1 VAEARPFGAFER
13 TVAWRYLRAR
23 RGERA
28 VSLIAGF
35 SLAGIALGVGTLVVV
50 LSVMGGFRQELLGRI
65 LGLNGHLG
73 VVAAAGGTLR
83 DADDIARRIRAL
95 PEVASAVPTLEGQVL
110 LTTDAG
116 ASAGGLVRGIA
127 PADLRGR
134 AIIADNI
141 RAGSLADFEGDDA
154 IAIGTVLARRLD
166 VSVGERVTLVS
177 PEGRVTVF
185 GTVPRLRAYRVVA
198 IFEVGLQDYDGGFVY
213 QPLAAAQVFFRQP
226 GQASQVEVHLRDPAR
241 ADDAAD
247 AIRRVL
253 AGRPIAILDWQR
265 ANSGFFQIVEVQRNV
280 MFLILTLI
288 ILVAAFNIVS
298 SLIMLVKDKGRDIAI
313 LRTMGAG
320 RGAVM
325 RIFLL
330 CGAAIGGA
338 GTAVG
343 LALGLLFCT
352 YIEAIRQGL
361 MRLTGTTV
369 FDPEIYFLTRIPA
382 VVDPW
387 EVAQVAGLGLV
398 LSLLATLFPSW
409 RAARLDPVEALR
421 SE

>member
-1 VAEARPFGAFER
+1 VAEARIFGAFER
-13 TVAWRYLRAR
+13 MVAARYLRAR

-73 VVAAAGGTLR
+73 VVAAEGTLR
-83 DADDIARRIRAL
+83 DYDAIVRRIRAL
-95 PEVASAVPTLEGQVL
+95 PEVAAAVPTLEGQVL

-116 ASAGGLVRGIA
+116 ASAGGLLRGIA
-127 PADLRGR
+127 PADLRAR
-134 AIIADNI
+134 PIIAQNI
-141 RAGSLADFEGDDA
+141 RAGSLDAFEGDDA

-166 VSVGERVTLVS
+166 VGVGDRVTVVS

-198 IFEVGLQDYDGGFVY
+198 IFEVGLQDFDGGFVH
-213 QPLAAAQVFFRQP
+213 QPLAATQTFLRQP
-226 GQASQVEVHLRDPAR
+226 GQASQIEIHLRDPAR
-241 ADDAAD
+241 ADDAA
-247 AIRRVL
+247 AGIRRAL
-253 AGRPIAILDWQR
+253 AGRPVSILDWQR
-265 ANSGFFQIVEVQRNV
+265 ANAGFFQIVEVQRNV
-280 MFLILTLI
+280 MFLILSLI
-288 ILVAAFNIVS
+288 ILVAAFNIIS

-325 RIFLL
+325 RIFCL
-330 CGAAIGGA
+330 CGATIGGV
-338 GTAVG
+338 GTAAG
-343 LALGLLFCT
+343 LALGLLFCA
-352 YIEAIRQGL
+352 YIEPIRQGL

-382 VVDPW
+382 VVDAW
-387 EVAQVAGLGLV
+387 EVAQVAGLGLA
-398 LSLLATLFPSW
+398 LSLLATLVPSW
-409 RAARLDPVEALR
+409 RAARIDPVEALR

>member
-1 VAEARPFGAFER
+1 VAEARAFGPFER
-13 TVAWRYLRAR
+13 AVAGRYLRAR

-35 SLAGIALGVGTLVVV
+35 SLAGIALGVGTLIVV

-73 VVAAAGGTLR
+73 VVAAEGTLR
-83 DADDIARRIRAL
+83 DYEDIARRIRAL
-95 PEVASAVPTLEGQVL
+95 PEVATAVPTLEGQVL
-110 LTTDAG
+110 LTTGAG

-134 AIIADNI
+134 AIIAQNI
-141 RAGSLADFEGDDA
+141 RAGSLDAFQGDDA

-166 VSVGERVTLVS
+166 VGVGDRVTLVS

-185 GTVPRLRAYRVVA
+185 GTVPRLRAYRVAA

-213 QPLAAAQVFFRQP
+213 QPLDAAQIFFRQP
-226 GQASQVEVHLRDPAR
+226 GQVSQVEIHLRDPAL
-241 ADDAAD
+241 DFQAA
-247 AIRRVL
+247 AGIRRAL
-253 AGRPIAILDWQR
+253 AGRPVVILDWQR
-265 ANSGFFQIVEVQRNV
+265 ANAGFFQIVEVQRNV

-288 ILVAAFNIVS
+288 ILVAAFNIIS

-325 RIFLL
+325 RIFCL
-330 CGAAIGGA
+330 CGAAIGGV
-338 GTAVG
+338 GTAAGV
-343 LALGLLFCT
+343 ALGLLFCA
-352 YIEAIRQGL
+352 YIEPIRQAL

-387 EVAQVAGLGLV
+387 EVAQVAGLGLA

-409 RAARLDPVEALR
+409 RAARIDPVEALR